1 MTPRR
6 SDNRRGPARA
16 GATARTSSRARTN
29 GRPAGR
35 PPGPPRERE
44 RSGDRER
51 STDRG
56 RGTDRGRSFA
66 RPASLPQGERRERRP
81 APPAAI
87 EAALRRQPWDSLR
100 TLLQRIEAPENAL
113 ERLKAYTRLVLE
125 WNRGV
130 SNIVARGDEPR
141 LVERHLIESIS
152 PARALR
158 ESGATRWI
166 DFGSGAGLPA
176 VPLAIAGVGTHWT
189 LVESRRM
196 KTLFLRK
203 VIHEIGLQYFDV
215 INDRLENAVLDPALD
230 RDRDGFTSRATMAL
244 APTLELAAPLV
255 RASGSAFLWKGSR
268 ADAEMAADPS
278 WRKAWDHSASIPV
291 GSGPNI
297 VARFIRK

>member
-1 MTPRR
+1 M
-6 SDNRRGPARA
+6 
-16 GATARTSSRARTN
+16 
-29 GRPAGR
+29 
-35 PPGPPRERE
+35 ERE
-44 RSGDRER
+44 RSADRGR
-51 STDRG
+51 TTDRG
-56 RGTDRGRSFA
+56 RPSR
-66 RPASLPQGERRERRP
+66 RPAARPQGERRERYP
-81 APPAAI
+81 APPGAI
-87 EAALRRQPWDSLR
+87 ESALRRQPWDSLR
-100 TLLQRIEAPENAL
+100 GLLRQIEAPENAL
-113 ERLKAYTRLVLE
+113 ERLKSYTRLVLE

-141 LVERHLIESIS
+141 FVERHLIESIA

-176 VPLAIAGVGTHWT
+176 IPLAIVGVGTSWT

-203 VIHEIGLQYFDV
+203 VIQEIVLEHFDV
-215 INDRLENAVLDPALD
+215 INERLENVVSEPEID

-244 APTLELAAPLV
+244 TPTLELAAPLI
-255 RASGSAFLWKGSR
+255 RASGSAFLWKGSG

-278 WRKAWDHSASIPV
+278 WRESWDHSASIPV